1 MATKYESLAQAI
13 LLNDGKGKQL
23 LPVSKAKLIELASS
37 EKAKFNNAD
46 TVEGGLS

>member
-1 MATKYESLAQAI
+1 MANNYADKLAKAI
-13 LLNDGKGKQL
+13 LLNDGQSQL

-46 TVEGGLS
+46 TVEGA